1 MELLVLDANLRD
13 GSVKASAVRKQ
24 GFVPGVCYGK
34 GFESKPVK
42 IEYQSFRK
50 LFREVGSSQVFNLNI
65 DGETVPVL
73 IQEIDYHP
81 LTDQFDHVDFM
92 QVNMKVKVDATVPIE
107 VVGQSPAI
115 KNFNAVIS
123 TAKQEIE
130 VRCLPMDIPREIL
143 VDVSGLENIG
153 DSISVA
159 DLKIDDSVEVLED
172 PEDTVLSI
180 TAVEEYKEIEA
191 EVPDELKEEEAT
203 AAEGEKDGSEDKK
216 DDEDGEDK
224 KSDE

>member
-13 GSVKASAVRKQ
+13 GSVKASDVRKQ

-50 LFREVGSSQVFNLNI
+50 LFREVGSSQVFNLSI
-65 DGETVPVL
+65 DGEKIPVL
-73 IQEIDYHP
+73 VQEIDYHP

-92 QVNMKVKVDATVPIE
+92 QVNMKEKVDATVPIE
-107 VVGQSPAI
+107 IVGQSPAI

-123 TAKQEIE
+123 MAKQEIE
-130 VRCLPMDIPREIL
+130 VRCLPMDIPREIV
-143 VDVSGLENIG
+143 VDVSSLENIG
-153 DSISVA
+153 DSVSVG
-159 DLKIDDSVEVLED
+159 DLKIDSNVEILED
-172 PEDTVLSI
+172 LEDTVLSI

-191 EVPDELKEEEAT
+191 EVPDELKEEEG
-203 AAEGEKDGSEDKK
+203 AAADGEKK
-216 DDEDGEDK
+216 DDDDKKEAEDEGDK